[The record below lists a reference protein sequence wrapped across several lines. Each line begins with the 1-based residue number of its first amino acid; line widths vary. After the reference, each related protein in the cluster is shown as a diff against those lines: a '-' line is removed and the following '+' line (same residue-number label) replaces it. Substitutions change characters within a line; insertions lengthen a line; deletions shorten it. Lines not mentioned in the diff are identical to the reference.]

1 MAVGGHRKFRSSVFA
16 TLSSGIIAAMSE
28 SQSMPVPGSFL
39 ALYERPGRGL
49 SAPMREIAE
58 RHEFC
63 EDLAGMMREPARAL
77 LLELGITEEDVLER
91 CHRGLREPDAG
102 LSVAEAEWVVRR
114 LAELLA

>member
-1 MAVGGHRKFRSSVFA
+1 
-16 TLSSGIIAAMSE
+16 MSE

-39 ALYERPGRGL
+39 ALYEHARHGPRV
-49 SAPMREIAE
+49 PMREIIE

-77 LLELGITEEDVLER
+77 LHEMGITESDVLER
-91 CHRGLREPDAG
+91 CHRGLLDPGSG
-102 LSVAEAEWVVRR
+102 LSRAEADWVVRR